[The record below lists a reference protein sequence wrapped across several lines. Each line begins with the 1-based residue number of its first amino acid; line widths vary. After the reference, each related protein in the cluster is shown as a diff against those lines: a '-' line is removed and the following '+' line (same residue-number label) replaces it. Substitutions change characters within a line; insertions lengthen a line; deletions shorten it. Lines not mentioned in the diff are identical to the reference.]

1 MAFDIM
7 AELAR
12 HAGENYELHAR
23 HLNAQMVRVLRTIG
37 YDRFYEKAEG
47 CYLIDREGRRYL
59 DFLSGFG
66 VFALGRGHPV
76 VKKALADAL
85 AADLPGLVQMDC
97 ALLPGLVGKALLELA
112 PAGMSRVFFANSGS
126 EAIEAALKFARC
138 ATGRPRTLYC
148 HNGYHGLTY
157 GSLSLCGEHQFREG
171 FGPFLPGC
179 DAIPFGDLEALEREL
194 AREDVAA
201 FVTEPIQGHGVF
213 LPPEGYLETAQALC
227 RKHGTLFV
235 IDEVQTGLGRTGRF
249 LACEHWGLEPDMVTL
264 AKALS
269 GGYVPVG
276 AVLCREEVFDATF
289 HHIDRAVVHG
299 STFAKNPLAMAAALA
314 TLRVIAEQDL
324 VGHAARMGER
334 LMKRLDPLIQKYELL
349 TDIRGK
355 GLMMVFE
362 FGPPR
367 SLKLKLG
374 WKMVEAA
381 RKGLFSQLVTVPL
394 FQRHRILTQV
404 AGHDVNM
411 VKILPPLIVG
421 DAELDLFVD
430 AFEDV
435 VADCHRYPGT
445 LWEFGRTLAVQAV
458 KGSSPRR

>member
-1 MAFDIM
+1 MAFDIRE
-7 AELAR
+7 ELAR
-12 HAGENYELHAR
+12 HAGENYDLHGQ

-37 YDRFYEKAEG
+37 FDRFYERGEG
-47 CYLIDREGRRYL
+47 CYLIDSEGQRYL

-66 VFALGRGHPV
+66 VFGLGRSHPV
-76 VKKALADAL
+76 VKQALADAL
-85 AADLPGLVQMDC
+85 SADLPGLVQMDC
-97 ALLPGLVGKALLELA
+97 ALLPGLVARELLDRS
-112 PAGMSRVFFANSGS
+112 PAGLERVFFANSGT
-126 EAIEAALKFARC
+126 EATEAVVKFARC
-138 ATGRPRTLYC
+138 ATGRPRMLYC

-157 GSLSLCGEHQFREG
+157 GALSINGEGRFREG

-179 DAIPFGDLEALEREL
+179 DAVPFGDLEALEREL
-194 AREDVAA
+194 AGGDVAA

-235 IDEVQTGLGRTGRF
+235 VDEVQTGLGRTGRF
-249 LACEHWGLEPDMVTL
+249 LACEHWGLEPDMITL
-264 AKALS
+264 AKSLS

-276 AVLCREEVFDATF
+276 AVLCREEIFDRTF

-299 STFAKNPLAMAAALA
+299 STFGKNPLAMTAALA
-314 TLRVIAEQDL
+314 TLRVIEDEDL
-324 VGHAARMGER
+324 VGRSAQMGER
-334 LMKRLDPLIQKYELL
+334 LMKRLDPLVQKYELL
-349 TDIRGK
+349 KEIRGK
-355 GLMMVFE
+355 GLMIAFE

-374 WKMVEAA
+374 WKMIEAA

-404 AGHDVNM
+404 AGHDVNV
-411 VKILPPLIVG
+411 VKILPPMILG
-421 DAELDLFVD
+421 DAELDLFSE

-445 LWEFGRTLAVQAV
+445 LWEFGRTLATQAL
-458 KGSSPRR
+458 KLTR